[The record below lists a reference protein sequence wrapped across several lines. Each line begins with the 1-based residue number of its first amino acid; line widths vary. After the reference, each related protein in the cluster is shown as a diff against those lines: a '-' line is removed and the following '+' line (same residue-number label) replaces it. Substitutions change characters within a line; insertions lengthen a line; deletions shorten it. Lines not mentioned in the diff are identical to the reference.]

1 MAEKTVTTERRD
13 ADDVRR
19 ALEPWLAAQLPGK
32 KVEDLQVAAPEG
44 HGFSNDTLI
53 IDATVDG
60 APMPLV
66 CQAAP
71 LGPGLF
77 PDYPIARMAT
87 IQRDL
92 RDHSDVPVANVRWLE
107 EDPAVLGAPFYVMDK
122 VEGDVPDES
131 PPYPIH
137 GWVHDATADQRR
149 TMWLSLLE
157 AMARLARLDV
167 DEGFGYLTGTRWG
180 MPLEADPAPER
191 VRQWR
196 EFTIWASAD
205 DTLPPQLM
213 RAWDVLAAATPPRPQ
228 RLSINW
234 GDAKLGNV
242 MYRDFHVVALFDWEL
257 CGVGP
262 AEEDLMN
269 QLALDQV
276 FAILCQVPRSEG
288 FLSRDETV
296 RRYEELIGRELVGT
310 DWWHAFALAKM
321 AAEIHRMQLQT
332 RTLTGQGTDVDI
344 ESVNVALPPLL
355 DAVAAL

>member
-1 MAEKTVTTERRD
+1 MAERTVTTERRS
-13 ADDVRR
+13 AESVRR
-19 ALEPWLAAQLPGK
+19 ALEPWLSAHLPGQTLD
-32 KVEDLQVAAPEG
+32 DLHVSAPDG
-44 HGFSNDTLI
+44 HGFSNDTLLL
-53 IDATVDG
+53 DATVDG

-71 LGPGLF
+71 IGPGLF

-131 PPYPIH
+131 PPYPVA
-137 GWVHDATADQRR
+137 GWVHGATADQRQ
-149 TMWLSLLE
+149 TMWTSLLD
-157 AMARLARLDV
+157 AMAKLARLDV
-167 DEGFGYLTGTRWG
+167 SEHFGYLTGTRWG
-180 MPLEADPAPER
+180 MALEADPAPER

-196 EFTIWASAD
+196 DFTIWASTAD
-205 DTLPPQLM
+205 SLPPQLM
-213 RAWDVLAAATPPRPQ
+213 KAWDVLVSATPPRPE

-242 MYRDFHVVALFDWEL
+242 MYLDFRVVALFDWEL

-262 AEEDLMN
+262 AEEDVMN

-296 RRYEELIGRELVGT
+296 RTYEELLGRELVGT
-310 DWWHAFALAKM
+310 QWWFTFALAKM

-332 RTLTGQGTDVDI
+332 RTLTGGRADVDI

-355 DAVAAL
+355 DTLAAL